1 MWRVDNSL
9 QFPTPQHFHGHVKYL
24 KTSVIKTIR
33 RDLCIQPHPSNPK
46 RMISETR
53 GFNHTAA
60 PDSSFST
67 QQVVGSS
74 LRLVSSDRC
83 VWE

>member
-33 RDLCIQPHPSNPK
+33 RDLCIQKKVADNRKPQ
-46 RMISETR
+46 T
-53 GFNHTAA
+53 
-60 PDSSFST
+60 DD
-67 QQVVGSS
+67 Q
-74 LRLVSSDRC
+74 
-83 VWE
+83 